1 MVNDASVLRGDTPG
15 WNDATPVNLMAPSVD
30 SARLAPPFGLVLVL
44 VVLVVLVVVL
54 GAAEEEEE
62 EEDEE
67 PMRVVVEGVV
77 Q

>member
-30 SARLAPPFGLVLVL
+30 SARLAPPFGLV